1 MQKPRQGES
10 EWLFRYLEDH
20 LLGATGG
27 VRLFE
32 AAAQTWKGTP
42 HGRTLA
48 RLHDEITGERAELLS
63 SLKAQGHRPN
73 PAKMAFAHVAA
84 AAARVNP
91 LNARNTAKGPGA
103 QLELEAL
110 QSLVRG
116 KQALWETML
125 ALLDAGWSFPGYSH
139 ERLTQLA
146 ERARGQQREVAA
158 IMVTTAADRFR
169 S

>member
-1 MQKPRQGES
+1 MKQPTRGERQ
-10 EWLFRYLEDH
+10 WLFRYLEDH

-27 VRLFE
+27 VRLFA
-32 AAAQTWKGTP
+32 AAAQTWKGTA
-42 HGRTLA
+42 HGRTLT
-48 RLHDEITGERAELLS
+48 RLQDEIAGERAELLS

-73 PAKMAFAHVAA
+73 AAKMAVAHVGA

-91 LNARNTAKGPGA
+91 LNTRKTAKGPGA

-116 KQALWETML
+116 KEALWETL
-125 ALLDAGWSFPGYSH
+125 LVLLDAGWSFPGYRR
-139 ERLTQLA
+139 ERLVLLA
-146 ERARGQQREVAA
+146 ERARGQQREIAA
-158 IMVTTAADRFR
+158 IMVATAADRFR